1 MAQKKTYN
9 IGDVV
14 GRNAIGDKSIGIV
27 ETDKDKDQDGNTLYG
42 VYFYTEPTGQ
52 VGLTADELISKPGH
66 SYKKTANNMNVP
78 PGGGSRKSRRRSRK
92 NKRTRRV
99 RQ

>member
-14 GRNAIGDKSIGIV
+14 GRNTVGDKSIGIV
-27 ETDKDKDQDGNTLYG
+27 QTDGDKDEYGNTLYG

-52 VGLTADELISKPGH
+52 VGLTADELISKPGPG
-66 SYKKTANNMNVP
+66 YKKTANNMNGP
-78 PGGGSRKSRRRSRK
+78 PSGGSKSRRSRK

-99 RQ
+99 RR